1 MITFAYRGVDARGRS
16 RVGKRL
22 AADESA
28 LEETLR
34 ADGVWLVSAREVPKE
49 RKQGM
54 RGRSVGRRE
63 LIHFCAL
70 MEFLTRVGVPL
81 VQSLELAAQ
90 DGERPEWIRLLLDLR
105 QRLESGISL
114 ATAMECHP
122 RVFRPDFTSLVRAG
136 EASGSV
142 PEAFGELKSHLEW
155 QDQVMADVRQATLY
169 PLAVLVT
176 AALFVVVLF
185 TFVVPKFVAL
195 LALVK
200 VALPWPTRVVFVV
213 SDLMRSAAVPG
224 LVLLVLVG
232 LGLGV
237 LHRRSEGIALMW
249 ERLLFRLP
257 VWGPLMRLLVA
268 GRFARNLALL
278 YRNGVALLPALKLVQ
293 DLMGSRIA
301 AKSAADVGRRIE
313 AGSCLSEALAMH
325 DIFPPL
331 LVRLVRVGER
341 TGQLDATLERVAA
354 YYLQLVPQRVR
365 RLLGL
370 LEPALIL
377 SLVGLVGFVALAV
390 YLPILSLLQN
400 LR

>member
-16 RVGKRL
+16 CAGKRL

-34 ADGVWLVSAREVPKE
+34 ADGVWLVSAREVPKDSK
-49 RKQGM
+49 RGI
-54 RGRSVGRRE
+54 RGRSGGRRE

-90 DGERPEWIRLLLDLR
+90 DGERPEWIRLLLDLK

-114 ATAMECHP
+114 ATAMERHA
-122 RVFRPDFTSLVRAG
+122 RVFRPEVTSLIRAG
-136 EASGSV
+136 EESGSL
-142 PEAFGELKSHLEW
+142 PEAFGELKRHLEW

-176 AALFVVVLF
+176 AAVFVLVLF

-200 VALPWPTRVVFVV
+200 VSLPWPTRVVFVV
-213 SDLMRSAAVPG
+213 SDLMRSAAGPG
-224 LVLLVLVG
+224 LVLLVLIA
-232 LGLGV
+232 LGLGA
-237 LHRRSEGIALMW
+237 LHRRSEGIALVW
-249 ERLLFRLP
+249 ERFLFRLP

-293 DLMGSRIA
+293 DLTGSRIA
-301 AKSAADVGRRIE
+301 ARSAADVGLRIE
-313 AGSCLSEALAMH
+313 AGACLSEALAMH
-325 DIFPPL
+325 AIFPPL

>member
-1 MITFAYRGVDARGRS
+1 MITFTYRGVDARGRS
-16 RVGKRL
+16 RAGKRS

-34 ADGVWLVSAREVPKE
+34 ADGVWLMSAREVPND
-49 RKQGM
+49 RKRGVH
-54 RGRSVGRRE
+54 GRSVGRRE

-90 DGERPEWIRLLLDLR
+90 DGERSEWIRLLLDLR

-114 ATAMECHP
+114 ATSMECHP
-122 RVFRPDFTSLVRAG
+122 RVFRPEFTSLVRAG
-136 EASGSV
+136 EASGSL
-142 PEAFGELKSHLEW
+142 PEAFGELKRHLEW
-155 QDQVMADVRQATLY
+155 QDQVMSEVRQATLY
-169 PLAVLVT
+169 PLAVLIT

-224 LVLLVLVG
+224 LVLLVVVA

-237 LHRRSEGIALMW
+237 LHRRSEGIALLW

-293 DLMGSRIA
+293 DLTGSRIA

-313 AGSCLSEALAMH
+313 SGSCLSEALAMH